1 MKKSFIALLLLA
13 ISSTLMAAEYSK
25 LDIKRAEFF
34 ANEAQKEFNLSK
46 KATQQ
51 FQQLK
56 LENIVAYRKQVA
68 SLKKA
73 GKEDEAK
80 AAAKALNKDYLP
92 QCTEVLGCSNKEFWA
107 FTNKTTP
114 GMWKIKAK

>member
-13 ISSTLMAAEYSK
+13 ISSTLIAAEYSK

-56 LENIVAYRKQVA
+56 LRTSWPTASKSLLSKRREKRTKRKPPPKR
-68 SLKKA
+68 S
-73 GKEDEAK
+73 
-80 AAAKALNKDYLP
+80 
-92 QCTEVLGCSNKEFWA
+92 T
-107 FTNKTTP
+107 KTTCLN
-114 GMWKIKAK
+114 AQRS